1 MKKRIHCSWPGFCI
15 VVGML
20 SVVPF
25 LTGCVYH
32 FKGAGLKAPAGVETI
47 AVSVLENKTADIGLE
62 TLFTGDLV
70 YEFTRSKILRVV
82 GKETA
87 DAVLKGS
94 IVSVVTDTISHTET
108 FASDERRVTVT
119 LDLILAR
126 SDGRVLWADA
136 GLRDNEVFQV
146 TSNKPTTDLNKRAAI
161 EVLSKR
167 LSEKAHN
174 RILQD
179 F

>member
-1 MKKRIHCSWPGFCI
+1 MGLLF
-15 VVGML
+15 
-20 SVVPF
+20 VVP
-25 LTGCVYH
+25 LLSGCGYH
-32 FKGAGLKAPAGVETI
+32 FKGAGLKAPVGVETI
-47 AVSVLENKTADIGLE
+47 SVLVLENKTSEIGLE
-62 TLFTGDLV
+62 TLFTGNLV
-70 YEFTRSKILRVV
+70 YEFTRSKVLRVV

-94 IVSVVTDTISHTET
+94 ILSVATDTISHTET

-119 LDLILAR
+119 LDLILMR
-126 SDGRVLWADA
+126 SDGKVLWADA
-136 GLRDNEVFQV
+136 ALHDNEVFQV
-146 TSNKPTTDLNKRAAI
+146 ASDKPTTDLNKRAAI